1 MREKT
6 VYRVGSTTVSEETKT
21 GLYMRI
27 NKLVI
32 TDFGPYRGR
41 NEITL
46 RSNEESPIILF
57 GGKNG
62 AGKTTLFEAIGFCL
76 HGKSSLGSRTAKK
89 DYEQAIRNKLH
100 EYPDGKAESAA
111 VRLEFEY
118 IHTGEVD
125 HYSVERSW
133 RDPGKSIVENLEV
146 RRNGQTPSEL
156 SEDQWEDFLKE
167 LVPPGVSQLF
177 FFDGEKIQELASAVE
192 SDADFEDSMYSLLGL
207 DLIERL
213 DTDLSIYISRKLDE
227 SGVEGINQEIQE
239 LRGEREEFEEELKN
253 LKQERE
259 QKERKLDE
267 LDSRIEGKESKIAQE
282 GGSYAD
288 KREDLKERRA
298 EIDASI
304 EQREEKIREIAQ
316 GAYPFTLAP
325 DLCESVVDRLESETE
340 RQNRATAREE
350 LTDEL
355 DQVLSE
361 DDVWQEMDMPDE
373 EVGEFADRVQAKL
386 EGRLEVEEEEPE
398 LAHQFSEA
406 QRQEIYSLV
415 DRALNE
421 VPEQLADV
429 SAKLEEKTRE
439 RQDIESSL
447 GKAPDEELIS
457 PLINDLNDLTE
468 ERGAV
473 KSQFSELEDE
483 ISTAQTRLE
492 RKENE
497 IKNRLNE
504 KARVEDVSERA
515 NLASDVRNAVQDFR
529 EKLAKEKLRQLESKL
544 SERYISLS
552 NKGSFYDS
560 IKIDEDN
567 LDITIKTVHGNK
579 KPHTELSAGE
589 RQIFATSLLW
599 ALAEISNRPLP
610 FIVDTPLGRLDN
622 DHRNNLISHFFPEAA
637 HQMIILSTDTEI
649 DNEQYE
655 KLEGDISQAYHLEYD
670 EEEGMT
676 IPSEGYFWTEDA
688 EGQQSLEEVTS

>member
-1 MREKT
+1 
-6 VYRVGSTTVSEETKT
+6 
-21 GLYMRI
+21 MRI

-46 RSNEESPIILF
+46 SSSNESPIVLF

-76 HGKSSLGSRTAKK
+76 HGKSSMGRRTARK
-89 DYEQAIRNKLH
+89 DYEQAIRSKLH

-118 IHTGEVD
+118 AHMGEVD

-146 RRNGQTPSEL
+146 RRNGKVPSEL
-156 SEDQWEDFLKE
+156 NEDQWQDFLKE

-227 SGVEGINQEIQE
+227 SGVEGINDEIQE
-239 LRGEREEFEEELKN
+239 LQQERDDIEQEFED
-253 LKQERE
+253 LKQEQEDKE
-259 QKERKLDE
+259 QRLEELEDE
-267 LDSRIEGKESKIAQE
+267 IESKESKIAQE

-288 KREDLKERRA
+288 KREKLKERRA
-298 EIDASI
+298 ELNASI
-304 EQREEKIREIAQ
+304 EQHEQQIREIAE

-325 DLCESVVDRLESETE
+325 NLCKSVVDRLKSETK
-340 RQNRATAREE
+340 RQNRATARDE

-355 DQVLSE
+355 SDVLDE
-361 DDVWQEMDMPDE
+361 DDVWEEMDMPKD
-373 EVGEFADRVQAKL
+373 QAGQLAERIQDKL
-386 EGRLEVEEEEPE
+386 KTRLQFDDQEPE

-415 DRALNE
+415 DRALND
-421 VPEQLADV
+421 VPGELAETTE
-429 SAKLEEKTRE
+429 KLEEETRE
-439 RQDIESSL
+439 RQEIESSL
-447 GKAPDEELIS
+447 GKAPDQEVIS
-457 PLINDLNDLTE
+457 PLIDDLNELTE
-468 ERGAV
+468 EKGAI
-473 KSQFSELEDE
+473 KSRLHELEDE
-483 ISTAQTRLE
+483 LSTAQTRLE

-497 IKNRLNE
+497 VQNKIDE
-504 KARVEDVSERA
+504 KSRVEDVSERA
-515 NLASDVRNAVQDFR
+515 NLASDVRNTVQDFR
-529 EKLAKEKLRQLESKL
+529 EELAKKKLRKLESKL
-544 SERYISLS
+544 SERYITLS
-552 NKGSFYDS
+552 NKGEFYDR
-560 IKIDEDN
+560 IEIDEDS
-567 LDITIKTVHGNK
+567 LDISIRTIHGNK

-599 ALAEISNRPLP
+599 ALAEISDRPLP

-622 DHRNNLISHFFPEAA
+622 DHRDNLITHFFPEAA
-637 HQMIILSTDTEI
+637 HQVIIFSTDTEI
-649 DNEQYE
+649 DDNQYK
-655 KLEGDISQAYHLEYD
+655 KLEGYISQAYHLGYD

-676 IPSEGYFWTEDA
+676 IPREGYFWTEEDDS
-688 EGQQSLEEVTS
+688 QQSLEEVTS